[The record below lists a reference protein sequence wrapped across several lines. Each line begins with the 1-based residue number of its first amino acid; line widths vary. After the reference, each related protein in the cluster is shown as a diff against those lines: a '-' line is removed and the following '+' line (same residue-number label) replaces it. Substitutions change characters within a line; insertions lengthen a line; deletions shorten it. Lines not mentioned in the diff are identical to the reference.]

1 MGASINLV
9 FVLSYIIVQAQ
20 LISMCTSKHYFL
32 SSCEL
37 INCSCISS
45 HYRCYLL
52 VLLYLSRLLTCTSL
66 VVSGR
71 CNSHKDSP
79 LLNIA
84 LDNHRTQVLSVSLQ
98 SLVYWQKAKSD
109 TTRPKSSQLFTS
121 SAAVSLY
128 VLQQLRTL
136 GAYSVC

>member
-1 MGASINLV
+1 
-9 FVLSYIIVQAQ
+9 
-20 LISMCTSKHYFL
+20 MCTSKRYFL

-37 INCSCISS
+37 VNCSCISS

-109 TTRPKSSQLFTS
+109 TTRPKSSQLLFQ
-121 SAAVSLY
+121 
-128 VLQQLRTL
+128 VLQYLCMCCNSYVGRLLCLLSKTSFL
-136 GAYSVC
+136 S